1 MILGCLKFIYGF
13 AIDLARPPLKTLKKG

>member
-13 AIDLARPPLKTLKKG
+13 AIDLACPPVKTLKKG